1 MISLK
6 AGSYPQNNIVFL
18 LRQLFFRLKGTEAP
32 LTKMDGA
39 CFKFIPE
46 EFHWALLRIKTRA
59 YLHFIIARHPDLTKY
74 LPISWVS
81 GTTSKISSLVE
92 LGYEY
97 ISIGKINEHQLTSS
111 ITKRSG

>member
-6 AGSYPQNNIVFL
+6 AGPYPQNNIVFL

-39 CFKFIPE
+39 CYKFIPE
-46 EFHWALLRIKTRA
+46 EFLWALLKIKTRT
-59 YLHFIIARHPDLTKY
+59 YLYFIIARHPDLTKS

-81 GTTSKISSLVE
+81 GTTSKISSSVE
-92 LGYEY
+92 LGCEY
-97 ISIGKINEHQLTSS
+97 RSS
-111 ITKRSG
+111 R